1 MESLHNGAKVLLAY
15 FHYCNK
21 GNYPFRMD
29 WTAPDRVNYMELD
42 EEQVNF
48 MRQTSEEISAKS
60 TSNII
65 PEFVWN
71 LAFPLLEKENTANTA
86 SLNLGEMFDR
96 IREEGSY
103 EHDYYFVSQ
112 LYDVSW
118 KPVQTI

>member
-1 MESLHNGAKVLLAY
+1 
-15 FHYCNK
+15 
-21 GNYPFRMD
+21 
-29 WTAPDRVNYMELD
+29 MELD

>member
-1 MESLHNGAKVLLAY
+1 MVESLHNGAKVLLAY

-60 TSNII
+60 TSNIFPPSCLEPCLSAARGTKTKLI
-65 PEFVWN
+65 P
-71 LAFPLLEKENTANTA
+71 PL
-86 SLNLGEMFDR
+86 S
-96 IREEGSY
+96 I
-103 EHDYYFVSQ
+103 
-112 LYDVSW
+112 
-118 KPVQTI
+118 

>member
-1 MESLHNGAKVLLAY
+1 MVESLHNGAKVLLAY

-60 TSNII
+60 TSNLF
-65 PEFVWN
+65 PPLVWS
-71 LAFPLLEKENTANTA
+71 LAFQPL
-86 SLNLGEMFDR
+86 
-96 IREEGSY
+96 EEQKQS
-103 EHDYYFVSQ
+103 
-112 LYDVSW
+112 
-118 KPVQTI
+118 

>member
-48 MRQTSEEISAKS
+48 MRQTSEEISAKGKS
-60 TSNII
+60 TI
-65 PEFVWN
+65 PC
-71 LAFPLLEKENTANTA
+71 PLTNTADII
-86 SLNLGEMFDR
+86 SLNLGELFDR